1 MSQNIY
7 IHGKMHSSSSLDLNK
22 YKIIDKNINYLNKSI
37 KNITISNN
45 SKNNSVKNVN
55 LYNNNKNKTNIF
67 LTKNNNNKINNNI
80 SINNSNK
87 NKLNQNSI
95 DQLKISP
102 IIPKLLNTNEQNIP
116 SLFNIY
122 DYKDSNNININKN
135 NNNKNKRIFDHFANS
150 AKYEIESRR
159 MIIEYI
165 KVLNKS
171 NNKKNNKN
179 SIGININ
186 SIMAKK

>member
-7 IHGKMHSSSSLDLNK
+7 IHGKMPSSSSLDLNK
-22 YKIIDKNINYLNKSI
+22 YKIIDKNINNLNNSI

-45 SKNNSVKNVN
+45 SKNNSIKNVN
-55 LYNNNKNKTNIF
+55 LYYNNNYTNIF

-87 NKLNQNSI
+87 NKLNHNSI
-95 DQLKISP
+95 NQLKIWP
-102 IIPKLLNTNEQNIP
+102 IIPKLININEQNIP

-135 NNNKNKRIFDHFANS
+135 NNNNNNNKKNKRIFDHFANRLNM
-150 AKYEIESRR
+150 KK
-159 MIIEYI
+159 
-165 KVLNKS
+165 KVDE
-171 NNKKNNKN
+171 
-179 SIGININ
+179 
-186 SIMAKK
+186 